1 MILNFAALEP
11 SDLLTPGMPRKMAAG
26 AGLCNDRTYA
36 ILAVNPNQLLEKLS
50 IPFSEIP
57 VPPLF

>member
-1 MILNFAALEP
+1 MILNFAAHEP
-11 SDLLTPGMPRKMAAG
+11 SDLLTPGMPRKMAAR

-36 ILAVNPNQLLEKLS
+36 ILAVDPNQLLEKLR